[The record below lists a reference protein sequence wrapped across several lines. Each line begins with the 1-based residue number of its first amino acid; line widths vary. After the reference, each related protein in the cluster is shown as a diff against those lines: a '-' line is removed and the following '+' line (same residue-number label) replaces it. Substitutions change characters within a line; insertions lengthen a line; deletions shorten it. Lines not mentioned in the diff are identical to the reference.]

1 MGEES
6 KLEDEKATKRQCLA
20 ASQHMTSGGGMRSLL
35 VTTKT
40 MRVTIDLQALIWLV
54 SVLVVVS
61 DISTT
66 LPNVRKEGEE
76 TD

>member
-1 MGEES
+1 
-6 KLEDEKATKRQCLA
+6 
-20 ASQHMTSGGGMRSLL
+20 MRSLL